1 MKRIIVIQ
9 ARMTSS
15 RLPGKVLRELG
26 GRPMLA
32 QQIRRLKACA
42 SVDDIVLATTTNAD
56 DDPVVALARDEQVR
70 WFRGSEHDVLA
81 RVVGAVTEANAD
93 VLVRVTAD
101 CPLID
106 PGTVDRTIDT
116 LVANAAACDYASN
129 VQKRTF
135 PRGLDSEALFR
146 DTLVRMDRM
155 GQSQSA
161 REHVTVF
168 LRSERPELFATLD
181 VVDEDD
187 NSDLRWTVDTAAD
200 LEMIRAIYA
209 GLGLDQ
215 RVVTYREILEYIR
228 SQPQIAAMNAHVET
242 WNPK

>member
-146 DTLVRMDRM
+146 DTLARMDRM